1 MAILALAA
9 GVPIAP
15 LIATR
20 NQLVASL
27 APSGTGT
34 EAFSWLMTSL
44 IAGVSLGTALG
55 GTVIEASGWQEAV
68 AFGVAVAFAGW
79 LGSFL
84 WRGSLRGAAVPA

>member
-1 MAILALAA
+1 
-9 GVPIAP
+9 
-15 LIATR
+15 
-20 NQLVASL
+20 
-27 APSGTGT
+27 
-34 EAFSWLMTSL
+34 MTSL